1 MQLIAHR
8 GASGHAPENTM
19 AAFRLALE
27 LGAKSME
34 LDIHQTKDREL
45 VVIHDFDLK
54 RVARRKGSVK
64 NLTLAEL
71 SSLDVGSWFDKRFK
85 NERVPRLE
93 DVMALCA
100 GKAEIH
106 VEIKKG
112 SSLYHGIEEQLVDL
126 IQRRKAWGSIIV
138 SSFDHEAL
146 YRIASIDSRVRLGYL
161 RGLATMR
168 TSFRELK
175 EIKGESLHMSL
186 RQVDARRVR
195 ETHQR
200 GLKIFIYTVNKP
212 KDLARLAKL
221 GVDAVFCNFPELSSL
236 I

>member
-27 LGAKSME
+27 LGAKAVE

-45 VVIHDFDLK
+45 AVIHDFDLK
-54 RVARRKGSVK
+54 RVGRRKGRVRDLS
-64 NLTLAEL
+64 LREL
-71 SSLDVGSWFDKRFK
+71 SAVDVGSWFDKRFK
-85 NERVPRLE
+85 DERVPRLE
-93 DVMALCA
+93 AVLDLCA
-100 GKAEIH
+100 GKAAVH

-126 IQRRKAWGSIIV
+126 IQRRKAWETIVV

-146 YRIASIDSRVRLGYL
+146 YRVRSLDARVRIGYL

-168 TSFRELK
+168 TAFRELK
-175 EIKGESLHMSL
+175 ELKGESLHMSL
-186 RQVDARRVR
+186 SQVTGRRVK
-195 ETHQR
+195 ETRQR
-200 GLKIFIYTVNKP
+200 GFKLLIYTVNAP
-212 KDLARLAKL
+212 KDIARLGKL
-221 GVDAVFCNFPELSSL
+221 GVDGVFCNFPELAA
-236 I
+236 